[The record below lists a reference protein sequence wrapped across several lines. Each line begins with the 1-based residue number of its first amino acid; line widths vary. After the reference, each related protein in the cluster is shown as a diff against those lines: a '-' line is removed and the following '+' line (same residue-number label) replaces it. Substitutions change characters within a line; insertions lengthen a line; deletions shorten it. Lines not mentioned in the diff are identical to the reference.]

1 MTASLTG
8 RCSGAR
14 GDGSG
19 VGDRSCRSGARRQP
33 RFARSPRRAGTTVE
47 NVSRFLERLGNGP
60 PIVADGGTGALIS
73 QAVPGLRCPEEANLR
88 APESVV
94 AVHASYIAAG
104 AEMIETNTFG
114 ANRRKLARV
123 LLDGSFEQ
131 INSAAVRLAREARE
145 VAGRD
150 VFVAG
155 SIGPLGELEV
165 FDAAEHGPQY
175 AAQAQVLE
183 GRGVDLFM
191 VETFFDLEELV
202 VAVDAVRGVSS
213 LPIVA
218 LLTFDDEAEVTGGV
232 GAAAVANRL
241 AALDVAAI
249 GTNHGAGPTVA
260 LKALRG
266 MRDAGLPL
274 AALPNIGLASLAGG
288 RVVYPHST
296 PDYFAEFAVQAVGL
310 GARIVGGCCG
320 TTPAQIEAVRE
331 AFDAGRVART
341 TIEVDEPELA
351 LAPPTTEQATGLERA
366 LRDGEWVVSIELD
379 PPKGGSLD
387 GLVGVA
393 RAIRAS
399 GHAGYVD
406 VNDNPMARARMNAL
420 MTSATLQRETG
431 IETIP
436 HVTPRDTTVM
446 GLEGVL
452 LGAHAEGVRN
462 ILAVTGDPP
471 HVGDYPGSRGVYEV
485 DSIGLVQLLSALNR
499 GEDYVGKGIDA
510 PTSFFVGVA
519 VNPSADDLEL
529 ELERFR
535 QKIDAGAHFAM
546 TQALFGVEVLDRF
559 VECLGGAWPIP
570 VLVGVWP
577 LRSHAMALRLH
588 NEVPGIT
595 GPESVLSALHD
606 AGPDAPAV
614 GLELARRLVDET
626 RERAAGIYVIPPF
639 KQPLAALDLFA

>member
-1 MTASLTG
+1 
-8 RCSGAR
+8 
-14 GDGSG
+14 
-19 VGDRSCRSGARRQP
+19 V
-33 RFARSPRRAGTTVE
+33 
-47 NVSRFLERLGNGP
+47 NRFLDRLSNGP
-60 PIVADGGTGALIS
+60 PLVADGGTGALLS
-73 QAVPGLRCPEEANLR
+73 GAVHGIRCPEEANLR

-104 AEMIETNTFG
+104 AELIETNTFA
-114 ANRRKLARV
+114 ANRRKLARL
-123 LLDGSFEQ
+123 LLDDAFEEM
-131 INSAAVRLAREARE
+131 NSAGVRLAREARE

-165 FDAAEHGPQY
+165 FDASEHGPLY
-175 AAQAQVLE
+175 ATQASVLE

-202 VAVDAVRGVSS
+202 VAVEAVRGVSS

-218 LLTFDDEAEVTGGV
+218 LLTFDEDAELTGGV
-232 GAAAVANRL
+232 GAEAAAERL
-241 AALDVAAI
+241 AELEVAAI

-260 LKALRG
+260 LRALRE
-266 MRDAGLPL
+266 MRHAGIPL
-274 AALPNIGLASLAGG
+274 AVLPNIGLASVVGG

-320 TTPAQIEAVRE
+320 TTPAQIEAVRQ
-331 AFDAGRVART
+331 AFDLGRAPRA

-351 LAPPTTEQATGLERA
+351 LAPAEAATESGLARAFRER
-366 LRDGEWVVSIELD
+366 EWVVSIELD

-387 GLVGVA
+387 GLVEVA
-393 RAIRAS
+393 RTIQAS
-399 GHAGYVD
+399 GRAGFVD

-420 MTSATLQRETG
+420 MTSATLQREAG

-446 GLEGVL
+446 GLEAVL
-452 LGAHAEGVRN
+452 LGAHADGVRN
-462 ILAVTGDPP
+462 VLAVTGDPP

-485 DSIGLVQLLSALNR
+485 DSIGLVQLVTALNR
-499 GEDYVGKGIDA
+499 GEDYVGKGLDA

-519 VNPSADDLEL
+519 VNPTAADVEL
-529 ELERFR
+529 ELDRFR
-535 QKIDAGAHFAM
+535 RKLDAGAQFAM
-546 TQALFGVEVLDRF
+546 TQALFDVDPLDRF
-559 VECLGGAWPIP
+559 VERLGGEWPVP

-577 LRSHAMALRLH
+577 LRSPAMALRLH
-588 NEVPGIT
+588 NEVPGI
-595 GPESVLSALHD
+595 SVPDVVLDALHD

-614 GLELARRLVDET
+614 GLGLAQELVEGSRS
-626 RERAAGIYVIPPF
+626 RAQGIYVIPPF
-639 KQPLAALDLFA
+639 KQPLAALDLFG